1 MKQLLSIKNIS
12 KTYRTNAG
20 EQIHAL
26 KNLSLSIPENKLTI
40 LIGETGCGKT
50 TLLNII
56 AGLDKNFSGEINFSS
71 NPTHPL
77 NISYVFQQYT
87 LFPWRNIINNVAFSL
102 EMQGVSKSKRYDRA
116 EELLKKVGLTGFE
129 KSYPHEL
136 SGGMRQRAAIAQ
148 ALAKKTDLLLL
159 DEPFG
164 ALDDATRREI
174 QQTFLQVM
182 ETENF
187 TAILVTHNIEEALLL
202 GDHICIFS
210 NRPSQI
216 SAIHDIQSPHPR
228 EQLAEDFVEL
238 FTELRRTIQNNK
250 TKKNLSH

>member
-1 MKQLLSIKNIS
+1 MKQLLNIKDIT
-12 KTYRTNAG
+12 KTYSTDAG

-26 KNLSLSIPENKLTI
+26 KNLSLSIPEKKLTI

-56 AGLDKNFSGEINFSS
+56 AGLDAGFSGDIQFSNNKQS
-71 NPTHPL
+71 QL
-77 NISYVFQQYT
+77 NMSFVFQHYT

-102 EMQGVSKSKRYDRA
+102 EMQGINKTKRYARA
-116 EELLKKVGLTGFE
+116 EELMEKVGLKGFE

-148 ALAKKTDLLLL
+148 ALAKKPDLLLL

-182 ETENF
+182 ETESF
-187 TAILVTHNIEEALLL
+187 TTILVTHNIEEALLL

-216 SAIHDIQSPHPR
+216 SAIHNIISPHPR
-228 EQLAEDFVEL
+228 DPLAEDFAQL
-238 FTELRRTIQNNK
+238 FTELRRKIKNNK
-250 TKKNLSH
+250 TQALSE